1 MGIFLLFM
9 LFTII
14 LFLFRLELIAAYC
27 RLCIVINTSGSFFA
41 SFYED
46 DSLPLLAAPESDK
59 WPGELMLQNSN
70 YSQDCLVPDLLIMDN
85 IQDLTERYDNAE
97 PDEELL
103 SILEEIITEDEKKA
117 EGKQTYAIS
126 IRVITLTFHCS
137 SVVYTLLIVFKVFSL
152 FFCSIFF

>member
-1 MGIFLLFM
+1 MGIFLL
-9 LFTII
+9 LFTIT

-27 RLCIVINTSGSFFA
+27 RLCVGINTFASFFA

-70 YSQDCLVPDLLIMDN
+70 YNQDCLVPDLLLMDN
-85 IQDLTERYDNAE
+85 IPDLTERYDNAE
-97 PDEELL
+97 PDEELW

-126 IRVITLTFHCS
+126 IRVITLISPH
-137 SVVYTLLIVFKVFSL
+137 ISL
-152 FFCSIFF
+152 R